1 VGEYTHPTKLD
12 TSIHIDLDGAWNA
25 GEIGFPTLDFR
36 TTGPGLRYIC
46 TQSDID
52 EFNRHLRKS
61 LPRFI
66 LYGSGDFHHLA
77 ALWLRRAIDSDATG
91 DRVTLISF
99 DNHPDWDI
107 RPPRWACGGWI
118 NRALELP
125 AVYQAHVWGCGNF
138 ELAWPHRLFANRKAL
153 KSGRLNVHAWKE
165 RQPESVRRL
174 FNCMTRQ
181 SWRDRWLHVI
191 ASLPTKKVYVTIDLD
206 CLTSSAAQTNWENGL
221 FTVEDI
227 AWAITELRSRATVIG
242 GDLCGAW
249 SPTQATGAFRKL
261 AIWWDHPRIPQPV
274 PKVAA
279 AINLASLKT
288 IWPALS
294 GGGQIML

>member
-1 VGEYTHPTKLD
+1 
-12 TSIHIDLDGAWNA
+12 LDGAWNA

-36 TTGPGLRYIC
+36 STGPGLRYISN
-46 TQSDID
+46 QADLD
-52 EFNRHLRKS
+52 EFNRELPKS
-61 LPRFI
+61 LSRFI

-77 ALWLRRAIDSDATG
+77 ALWLRRAIESDASG

-138 ELAWPHRLFANRKAL
+138 ELAWPHRLFANRRAL
-153 KSGRLNVHAWKE
+153 KSGKLNVHAWSE

-174 FNCMTRQ
+174 FNCMTRE

-191 ASLPTKKVYVTIDLD
+191 ASLPTKKAYVTIDLD
-206 CLTSSAAQTNWENGL
+206 CLTSSAAQTNWESGL
-221 FTVEDI
+221 FTAEDV
-227 AWAITELRSRATVIG
+227 AWAINALRGRGSVRGLVANR
-242 GDLCGAW
+242 GDGRVSKAGHLVGSSAHTPTCGE
-249 SPTQATGAFRKL
+249 GC
-261 AIWWDHPRIPQPV
+261 RIDQSV
-274 PKVAA
+274 VSKN
-279 AINLASLKT
+279 NLAGLVRRR
-288 IWPALS
+288 PNH
-294 GGGQIML
+294 GIMRPP